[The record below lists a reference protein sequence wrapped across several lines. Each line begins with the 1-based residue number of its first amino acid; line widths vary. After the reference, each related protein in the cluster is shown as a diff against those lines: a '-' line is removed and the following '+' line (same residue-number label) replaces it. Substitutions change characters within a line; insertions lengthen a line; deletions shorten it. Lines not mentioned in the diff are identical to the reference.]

1 VSGKR
6 IAVNTYNLPETA
18 WHTVTTRELTRT
30 LQTDPEQGLNKAEAA
45 TRSDQYGPNVLQ
57 EQGGISPISLLLAQ
71 FSNTMVLILIAA
83 AIISGFLG
91 KTTETVAIAAIII
104 LFALL
109 GFFQEYRAEQ
119 AMAALKRLAVPLVR
133 VRRDGNLYELSAK
146 ELVPGDVILLE
157 AGNAVPADL
166 RLIESIN
173 LRIQEAALT
182 GESEPVEKHA
192 EPLLQADTQC
202 ATFKRS
208 LNHPN
213 VEVVGPVAG

>member
-6 IAVNTYNLPETA
+6 IAVNTHNLPETA
-18 WHTVTTRELTRT
+18 WHTVTTRELIRT

>member
-1 VSGKR
+1 VVTFLTAKWY
-6 IAVNTYNLPETA
+6 TFTLP
-18 WHTVTTRELTRT
+18 
-30 LQTDPEQGLNKAEAA
+30 
-45 TRSDQYGPNVLQ
+45 
-57 EQGGISPISLLLAQ
+57 
-71 FSNTMVLILIAA
+71 
-83 AIISGFLG
+83 
-91 KTTETVAIAAIII
+91 KT
-104 LFALL
+104 ALL